1 MAPNDYDDDDLSE
14 DEEDDMEE
22 EVAAPKKKRAGSKK
36 NSTKP
41 KRNMSAFF
49 LYSQGFRAQVKE
61 ENPEV
66 SFGDIAR
73 ILSKQF
79 KELSPSEKKKWDKK
93 AEKDKARYQEEMKT
107 WVPDEDEEPTGKRS
121 KKAKKD
127 PNLPKRNMS
136 AYFLYSVEIR
146 PTVKEE
152 NPEAGFGDI
161 AKIISSQYKALSDS
175 ERKKWDDRAIAD
187 KARYERA
194 MESYKNSH

>member
-1 MAPNDYDDDDLSE
+1 
-14 DEEDDMEE
+14 
-22 EVAAPKKKRAGSKK
+22 
-36 NSTKP
+36 
-41 KRNMSAFF
+41 
-49 LYSQGFRAQVKE
+49 
-61 ENPEV
+61 
-66 SFGDIAR
+66 
-73 ILSKQF
+73 
-79 KELSPSEKKKWDKK
+79 
-93 AEKDKARYQEEMKT
+93 
-107 WVPDEDEEPTGKRS
+107 
-121 KKAKKD
+121 
-127 PNLPKRNMS
+127 MS